1 MPQFVQPFE
10 LSDDALRL
18 REFIF
23 EYWTSKKVA
32 PNLRNIFEAI
42 GLDRRRTQKA
52 LKELQLAIMVVVNQE
67 SQNCDILKAPP
78 FSSFPSQAEL
88 YIDGEFH
95 SYIGC
100 ASEAMAVSN
109 MPPFQDKECRIESF
123 CACCLAPITIV
134 DKAFTMLSCDPVGVL
149 WHVNKNPWDWGNVD
163 MGSMCDSMNFVL
175 DAEHARNYE
184 MQTGTRGVFCS
195 IDAGKEFVRYT
206 ATIRMHDYNWP
217 PGTMD
222 PPAIIERFRSL
233 GCDVSVWGA

>member
-1 MPQFVQPFE
+1 MPQFVPPFE
-10 LSDDALRL
+10 FSEDALRL

-32 PNLRNIFEAI
+32 PNLRNIFEGI
-42 GLDRRRTQKA
+42 GFDRRRSQKA
-52 LKELQLAIMVVVNQE
+52 LKELQLGIIVVVNQE
-67 SQNCDILKAPP
+67 TQNCDILKAPP

-109 MPPFQDKECRIESF
+109 MPPFLDKECRIESF
-123 CACCLAPITIV
+123 CACCLQPITII
-134 DKAFTMLSCDPVGVL
+134 DKAFNMLSCDPKGVL

-175 DAEHARNYE
+175 DAEHAHNYE
-184 MQTGTRGVFCS
+184 MQTGTRGVSCP
-195 IDAGKEFVRYT
+195 IEAGKEFVRYT

-217 PGTMD
+217 PGIMD

>member
-1 MPQFVQPFE
+1 
-10 LSDDALRL
+10 
-18 REFIF
+18 
-23 EYWTSKKVA
+23 
-32 PNLRNIFEAI
+32 
-42 GLDRRRTQKA
+42 
-52 LKELQLAIMVVVNQE
+52 
-67 SQNCDILKAPP
+67 KAPP

-123 CACCLAPITIV
+123 CACCLAPITII
-134 DKAFTMLSCDPVGVL
+134 DKAFKMMSCDPEGVL

-195 IDAGKEFVRYT
+195 IEAGKEFVRYT

-217 PGTMD
+217 PGIMD

-233 GCDVSVWGA
+233 GCDVSIWGA

>member
-10 LSDDALRL
+10 LTEDALRL

-23 EYWTSKKVA
+23 EYWCSRKVA
-32 PNLRNIFEAI
+32 PNLRNVFEAI

-78 FSSFPSQAEL
+78 F
-88 YIDGEFH
+88 H

-123 CACCLAPITIV
+123 CACCLAPITII
-134 DKAFTMLSCDPVGVL
+134 DKAFTMLSCDPDGVL
-149 WHVNKNPWDWGNVD
+149 WHVNKNPWDWGNID

-175 DAEHARNYE
+175 DAEHAHRYE
-184 MQTGTRGVFCS
+184 MQTGTRGVSCS
-195 IDAGKEFVRYT
+195 IEAGKEFVRYT
-206 ATIRMHDYNWP
+206 ATTRMHDYNWP
-217 PGTMD
+217 PGIMD
-222 PPAIIERFRSL
+222 PPAIIERFRLL

>member
-10 LSDDALRL
+10 FSEDALRL

-23 EYWTSKKVA
+23 EYWTSRKVA

-52 LKELQLAIMVVVNQE
+52 LKELQLGIIVVVNQE

-123 CACCLAPITIV
+123 CACCLAPITII
-134 DKAFTMLSCDPVGVL
+134 DKAFKMMSCDPEGVL
-149 WHVNKNPWDWGNVD
+149 WHVYKNPWDWGNVD

-184 MQTGTRGVFCS
+184 MQTGTRGVFCP
-195 IDAGKEFVRYT
+195 IEAGKEFVRYT

-217 PGTMD
+217 PGIMD